1 MPEPHAGTLRERQR
15 ARVREDIQR
24 AALALIA
31 ERGYDSVSTEE
42 IAAAAGVSMS
52 TYFRY
57 VPTKEGLLLDTVR
70 GGGAAIVRALRAQ
83 PEHETAH
90 AALTAAITARMSAFD
105 DVDVD
110 HWRTAVLSAPHL
122 LERVSLIGS
131 SDRAALVDLVAAR
144 IGVSSQ
150 DSVRPGLMVEVFL
163 AAGEFAFHRW
173 LTAPPGR
180 IRLSELVSRC
190 LVLIPPIDDEK

>member
-24 AALALIA
+24 AGLALIA

-70 GGGAAIVRALRAQ
+70 NGGAAIVRALRAQ
-83 PEHETAH
+83 PDHVPAA
-90 AALTAAITARMSAFD
+90 AALTAAIGERMSAFD
-105 DVDVD
+105 DVDVE

-122 LERVSLIGS
+122 LERVSLIGAA
-131 SDRAALVDLVAAR
+131 DRAALVDLVADR
-144 IGVSSQ
+144 LGVSSR

-163 AAGEFAFHRW
+163 AAGAFAFHRW

-180 IRLSELVSRC
+180 VALSALVSRC
-190 LVLIPPIDDEK
+190 LDLVPAIDDER